1 MPEYRYN
8 LLLSIRLS
16 RIPWLEDPRTAL
28 NDEAT
33 SVLISEHVLAPNV
46 RQQARNE
53 EEDQY
58 RNEARSC
65 PDARSFSSSVW
76 ELRNALF
83 LAADFS
89 FLLKF
94 ILVLY

>member
-46 RQQARNE
+46 QQQARNE

-58 RNEARSC
+58 RNEARAAHKSLSDLYASEEGHTQVINLF
-65 PDARSFSSSVW
+65 DAC
-76 ELRNALF
+76 
-83 LAADFS
+83 
-89 FLLKF
+89 
-94 ILVLY
+94 Y